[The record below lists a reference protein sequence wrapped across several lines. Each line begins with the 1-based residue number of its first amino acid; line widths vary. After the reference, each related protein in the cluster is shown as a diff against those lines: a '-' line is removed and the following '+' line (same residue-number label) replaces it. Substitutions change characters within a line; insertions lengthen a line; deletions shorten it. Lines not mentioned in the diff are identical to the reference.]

1 MTRVR
6 VRGIYATAIAKV
18 LLDKGSELSDLS
30 AKLKSRLGYEGSPEP
45 PHVTVKHSDED
56 YDELVIIGFPEE
68 TDGVIAA
75 LRETF
80 PFSVHH
86 LAVPNLHSAYKV
98 VVVDENCI
106 TEVEGLKA
114 RLRSK
119 ECYEGK
125 ETVAEVVRAKVKSND
140 EVVLEEGFRVIGFYL
155 ELIVGRGPGV
165 TFSRHIT
172 NPSLRSM
179 LASLAADLTSRG
191 FRVHWRSSAKNAP
204 LDKLREEMERLVDEV
219 SKIMLAA
226 REAPPGTLL
235 YSGERLDVVDVVLED
250 KLIMD
255 EVRARVL
262 PTMPYHHSL
271 KSGGEKMSAAVELG
285 DKISARTR
293 VHEDSVLEYL
303 HEIMNDSK
311 HLNIVHKKVDGNA
324 YVLGK
329 ARVVGRVDDYA
340 ILVRRV
346 KEYGKY
352 DGLDVVKEPGDLIIT
367 LVKPF
372 ENHLIHSYFDEFGG
386 LKGVYVNVN
395 TGVEVGEGT
404 VKYLDLEVDVVMKG
418 DEVKVIDEDLIEAL
432 PEPLRALAQKEL
444 ERVLEKE
451 PRIRELVR
459 RAAETVFNA
468 QS

>member
-1 MTRVR
+1 MVRVR
-6 VRGIYATAIAKV
+6 VRGIYATAIAKA
-18 LLDKGSELSDLS
+18 LLDKGFELSDLS

-56 YDELVIIGFPEE
+56 YDELVIIGFPKE
-68 TDGVIAA
+68 TDEVIAT

-98 VVVDENCI
+98 TVDENCI
-106 TEVEGLKA
+106 AEVEGLKA
-114 RLRSK
+114 VLKSK

-125 ETVAEVVRAKVKSND
+125 EAVAEVARARVKPGD
-140 EVVLEEGFRVIGFYL
+140 KVVLEEGFRVIGFYL

-172 NPSLRSM
+172 NPSLRST
-179 LASLAADLTSRG
+179 LASLASDLTSQG
-191 FRVHWRSSAKNAP
+191 FKVHWRSSARNAP
-204 LDKLREEMERLVDEV
+204 LDELREEMERLVNEA

-226 REAPPGTLL
+226 REAPPGTML
-235 YSGERLDVVDVVLED
+235 YPGERLDVADVTFED

-285 DKISARTR
+285 DKISARTKI
-293 VHEDSVLEYL
+293 HEDSVLEYL

-311 HLNIVHKKVDGNA
+311 QLSIIHKKVDGSA

-329 ARVVGRVDDYA
+329 ARVVGRLDEFA
-340 ILVRRV
+340 ILVRRA

-352 DGLDVVKEPGDLIIT
+352 DGLDVVKEPGDVIVT

-386 LKGVYVNVN
+386 LKGIYVNIN
-395 TGVEVGEGT
+395 TGAEVGEGT
-404 VKYLDLEVDVVMKG
+404 LKYLDLEVDVVMKE
-418 DEVKVIDEDLIEAL
+418 DEVRVIDEELMGAL
-432 PEPLRALAQKEL
+432 PAPLQELAQKEL
-444 ERVLEKE
+444 EKVMKE
-451 PRIRELVR
+451 ESRIRELVR
-459 RAAETVFNA
+459 RAAGAVFDTR
-468 QS
+468 S